1 MIVIMVDRDEESDH
15 LGKFWVFSTISF
27 RQFTMIS
34 FEDSRGGLKS
44 TTCHVSVHYEDNIDD
59 NNIDDNDASSLIM
72 ILVGEA
78 WQWQQQWVNWSS
90 WSFSLIGAQTWGW
103 YDHCLVW
110 SSLKDDDDMTSLSPS
125 PPTTRDMLTIGFAK
139 NFMSLYSPVNAFP
152 CYKKVLFNK
161 AGLETEWCQAGTV
174 SFYRISCKAC
184 DTFYGKYNSARVKLS
199 ARVWLK
205 YVQQ

>member
-1 MIVIMVDRDEESDH
+1 MKKVTTLGSSGCSRQSPSDSSPWSLLRTQEEAWRAQPAM
-15 LGKFWVFSTISF
+15 LVF
-27 RQFTMIS
+27 
-34 FEDSRGGLKS
+34 
-44 TTCHVSVHYEDNIDD
+44 

-161 AGLETEWCQAGTV
+161 AGLETEWCQADTV
-174 SFYRISCKAC
+174 SFYCISCKAC

-199 ARVWLK
+199 VRVWLK

>member
-1 MIVIMVDRDEESDH
+1 MKKVTTLGSSGCSRQSPSDSSPWSLLRTQEEAWRAQPAM
-15 LGKFWVFSTISF
+15 LVF
-27 RQFTMIS
+27 
-34 FEDSRGGLKS
+34 
-44 TTCHVSVHYEDNIDD
+44 